1 MTLLKIRYGV
11 YRAATNPDLEVQ
23 VGAGAVAGAAHRRYL
38 TPPRHALA
46 LRDQEGRQVVV
57 SGSQPTPVL
66 DGHDVAVARH
76 HAHVGDRAAVGGP
89 YGGPIRSSDVDA
101 GVHPRTSK
109 NGVYSEAK
117 TGGDGTVGG

>member
-1 MTLLKIRYGV
+1 MTLLEIRYGV
-11 YRAATNPDLEVQ
+11 YRAATNADLEVQ

-57 SGSQPTPVL
+57 SGSQPAPVL

-76 HAHVGDRAAVGGP
+76 HAHIGDCAAVGGP
-89 YGGPIRSSDVDA
+89 HGRPVSSSYVDTC
-101 GVHPRTSK
+101 VHARTPK
-109 NGVYSEAK
+109 NGVYSIAK
-117 TGGDGTVGG
+117 TGGDGAVGR